1 MKLKTDRKKDLSMI
15 FAALIVALV
24 YIICVI
30 YIYQSLNVSEADSGE
45 SSRRQVAVI
54 VKSTDSAF
62 WKSVFSGAGAAA
74 TEYNLSVTTQGPE
87 NEDDYETQNEMIRQ
101 AVQDGAE
108 AIIFSAVDFYANAD
122 TIDEAAAAG
131 VKIIVIDST
140 VNSEHISCSIS
151 TDNYKAGQMA
161 AQAILN
167 AAEGSLKLGIVNFD
181 RNSANGQQREKGLR
195 DVLGTQPRVEIM
207 DAINV
212 KSTTEDAKRGT
223 EKMLERH
230 PEINAIATFN
240 EWTSLGVGYAIREL
254 GIGEETTVVAF
265 DSNVVSVGMLETG
278 EVDALIVQNPYA
290 IGYLGVEHAYRLIN
304 GLSVAEKDVDT
315 ATTIITKENMYEEE
329 SQKVLFP
336 VD

>member
-30 YIYQSLNVSEADSGE
+30 YIYQSLNVSETGSGE

-131 VKIIVIDST
+131 QYC
-140 VNSEHISCSIS
+140 E
-151 TDNYKAGQMA
+151 Q
-161 AQAILN
+161 
-167 AAEGSLKLGIVNFD
+167 
-181 RNSANGQQREKGLR
+181 
-195 DVLGTQPRVEIM
+195 
-207 DAINV
+207 
-212 KSTTEDAKRGT
+212 
-223 EKMLERH
+223 
-230 PEINAIATFN
+230 
-240 EWTSLGVGYAIREL
+240 
-254 GIGEETTVVAF
+254 
-265 DSNVVSVGMLETG
+265 
-278 EVDALIVQNPYA
+278 
-290 IGYLGVEHAYRLIN
+290 
-304 GLSVAEKDVDT
+304 
-315 ATTIITKENMYEEE
+315 
-329 SQKVLFP
+329 
-336 VD
+336 